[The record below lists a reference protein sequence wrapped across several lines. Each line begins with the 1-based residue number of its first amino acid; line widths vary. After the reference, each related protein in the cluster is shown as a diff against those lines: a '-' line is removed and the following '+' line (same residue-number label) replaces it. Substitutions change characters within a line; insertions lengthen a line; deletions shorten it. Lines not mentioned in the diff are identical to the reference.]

1 MVVVE
6 IKGEQIIYTAIDRV
20 RSTIL
25 VYLKRHVFM
34 QRKTIRYMADTG
46 FTGLD
51 RMHTNTLVPK
61 KRSKK
66 HSSDKRR

>member
-1 MVVVE
+1 MHSDNR
-6 IKGEQIIYTAIDRV
+6 A

-25 VYLKRHVFM
+25 VYFSRHVFM

-51 RMHTNTLVPK
+51 RMHTNTLVLK
-61 KRSKK
+61 KEIKETPT
-66 HSSDKRR
+66 DKRR